1 MLVLA
6 KLFAM
11 IYILGFPGSVTAGR
25 RNITIDDQFGD
36 ERTHV
41 VPTFMPTDDWIIGG
55 TGGSVM
61 PCRSLAYK
69 GTWHDTTHRVGT
81 PATSVSFGFTGECLY
96 VYCIIAN
103 LERGSELYAFADY
116 KFVVD
121 GELVGR
127 YTRVPEETNVPLYF
141 INTLVYANTS
151 MENRFHNFSIVLD
164 STVQPVLLLFDYA
177 VYTIV
182 EEDGANTTAPSSST
196 TPDVADTRSKSSSA
210 VVVGSTLGAV
220 AILFCAGLLTLV
232 VANIAV
238 IGSMGARNITIDDQ
252 FGDEITHITPT
263 YSPSGNWR
271 PEGIGGHAKPDASLA
286 FRETWHDSTHRVGSD
301 ATVVNFGFTGVSLYV
316 YCIIANNPPGP
327 HVGGFADYKFFLE
340 NDLVGIYT
348 HFVED
353 IPDYFFNT
361 PVYVNTSLENKFH
374 NFSIVL
380 DSAEQPV
387 LILFDY
393 ATYTT
398 IEVVDG
404 VSTTM
409 SGPVSSSTP
418 NQPLGTST
426 VKGKYGDPRLEF
438 IACVTLGAISL
449 VAVSVIIY
457 HRVRKA
463 RMAAILSTVTPW
475 RSNLPYF
482 LENASHPVPPPSTK
496 CLKVTRIPPERS
508 RAMGTTGEEGAPP
521 PYIM

>member
-232 VANIAV
+232 VRRHGQRLWLYRWRWPSALNFRNNIPPA
-238 IGSMGARNITIDDQ
+238 
-252 FGDEITHITPT
+252 ITHNPLLVLDPTSPPLTHAPGPKDVATGYHENMIMDLRQRIQDLRVEKRSMRAALGIT
-263 YSPSGNWR
+263 YS
-271 PEGIGGHAKPDASLA
+271 E
-286 FRETWHDSTHRVGSD
+286 
-301 ATVVNFGFTGVSLYV
+301 
-316 YCIIANNPPGP
+316 
-327 HVGGFADYKFFLE
+327 
-340 NDLVGIYT
+340 
-348 HFVED
+348 
-353 IPDYFFNT
+353 
-361 PVYVNTSLENKFH
+361 
-374 NFSIVL
+374 
-380 DSAEQPV
+380 
-387 LILFDY
+387 
-393 ATYTT
+393 
-398 IEVVDG
+398 
-404 VSTTM
+404 
-409 SGPVSSSTP
+409 
-418 NQPLGTST
+418 
-426 VKGKYGDPRLEF
+426 
-438 IACVTLGAISL
+438 
-449 VAVSVIIY
+449 
-457 HRVRKA
+457 
-463 RMAAILSTVTPW
+463 
-475 RSNLPYF
+475 
-482 LENASHPVPPPSTK
+482 
-496 CLKVTRIPPERS
+496 
-508 RAMGTTGEEGAPP
+508 
-521 PYIM
+521 